1 MAVFALKQVETQQ
14 DASILQA
21 RLQKETSEVKNP
33 YKGKVIEFMVSEDME
48 TIADLDYPARVR
60 FEKWLPD
67 HTDSAE
73 YRHYLVSFDRI
84 KQYSVSKEIHIAA
97 DGKPVRPN
105 YENTILFLLYHP
117 NPDIRAMFRKATK
130 KHELAWDFTRAVP
143 EKLKRQIFD
152 ILHYALENDTAFET
166 RRKHLLGLRELYD
179 FCADE
184 KIDDI
189 EQMELAQEQQFK
201 GLDSERLKPCNRVG
215 IISFCR
221 KALFMQTEKINW
233 NAHVWY
239 MERFQIQPERLD
251 AASPV
256 SSISFT
262 EVTHKKNRE
271 LLKKYIRYG
280 LGITN
285 LSVSVIRG
293 EHSAIRNF
301 LNDICQDE
309 NEDVCSVTPAQMD
322 DYFKKQRQRSVQA
335 ETYNK
340 NVMCIQHFFNFL
352 KVRQYIERIPFD
364 AECCLKKI
372 IPRHLDRS
380 VAQEAADEILEKLCC
395 FPETIRIM
403 YLHLWGVG
411 LRISEVCTLKGNAY
425 YIQGKEWFDGTK
437 QDEKFGIGQNGEI
450 LSVQFGLYAA
460 EDITAA
466 DGMAIPKDGL
476 IEIASCDENG
486 KAVFATD
493 LPVGAKLYVKEYS
506 TDEHY
511 LISDEIY
518 PVEFAYA
525 GQETA
530 VVNISVNDG
539 QPMENKLIRG
549 SVIGKKIDEDG
560 FAICGA
566 IFGLFKADETEFT
579 EDTAILTA
587 ESNEIGVFG
596 FENVPFGNWII
607 RELKAAPAFVLNET
621 TYPVTISENEEI
633 VEIEIENRFIVG
645 SVQTTKVDAQQK

>member
-1 MAVFALKQVETQQ
+1 MDQ
-14 DASILQA
+14 I
-21 RLQKETSEVKNP
+21 
-33 YKGKVIEFMVSEDME
+33 YKV
-48 TIADLDYPARVR
+48 
-60 FEKWLPD
+60 
-67 HTDSAE
+67 
-73 YRHYLVSFDRI
+73 
-84 KQYSVSKEIHIAA
+84 
-97 DGKPVRPN
+97 
-105 YENTILFLLYHP
+105 
-117 NPDIRAMFRKATK
+117 
-130 KHELAWDFTRAVP
+130 
-143 EKLKRQIFD
+143 
-152 ILHYALENDTAFET
+152 LE
-166 RRKHLLGLRELYD
+166 
-179 FCADE
+179 
-184 KIDDI
+184 
-189 EQMELAQEQQFK
+189 
-201 GLDSERLKPCNRVG
+201 
-215 IISFCR
+215 
-221 KALFMQTEKINW
+221 
-233 NAHVWY
+233 
-239 MERFQIQPERLD
+239 
-251 AASPV
+251 
-256 SSISFT
+256 
-262 EVTHKKNRE
+262 
-271 LLKKYIRYG
+271 
-280 LGITN
+280 
-285 LSVSVIRG
+285 
-293 EHSAIRNF
+293 
-301 LNDICQDE
+301 
-309 NEDVCSVTPAQMD
+309 
-322 DYFKKQRQRSVQA
+322 
-335 ETYNK
+335 
-340 NVMCIQHFFNFL
+340 
-352 KVRQYIERIPFD
+352 
-364 AECCLKKI
+364 
-372 IPRHLDRS
+372 
-380 VAQEAADEILEKLCC
+380 
-395 FPETIRIM
+395 
-403 YLHLWGVG
+403 
-411 LRISEVCTLKGNAY
+411 
-425 YIQGKEWFDGTK
+425 

-476 IEIASCDENG
+476 IEIDSCDENG

>member
-1 MAVFALKQVETQQ
+1 MAVLALKQVETQQ

-322 DYFKKQRQRSVQA
+322 DYFKKQRSVQA

-425 YIQGKEWFDGTK
+425 YIQGKDAWIQVYQIKMRTYKRIPIPDALYKLTK
-437 QDEKFGIGQNGEI
+437 VYLKKHGIKADDYVFQNAKGGAYCKSTFRYNMLKYCELNNIQNGGYVFK
-450 LSVQFGLYAA
+450 SHDYRH
-460 EDITAA
+460 T
-466 DGMAIPKDGL
+466 
-476 IEIASCDENG
+476 IATYFYDTGVSLQSIRD
-486 KAVFATD
+486 
-493 LPVGAKLYVKEYS
+493 
-506 TDEHY
+506 Y
-511 LISDEIY
+511 LGHDYEEMTEQYIDY
-518 PVEFAYA
+518 MP
-525 GQETA
+525 
-530 VVNISVNDG
+530 
-539 QPMENKLIRG
+539 
-549 SVIGKKIDEDG
+549 KKIEKASEEYFSRHSLAACMKRGEKTDG
-560 FAICGA
+560 
-566 IFGLFKADETEFT
+566 
-579 EDTAILTA
+579 
-587 ESNEIGVFG
+587 
-596 FENVPFGNWII
+596 
-607 RELKAAPAFVLNET
+607 
-621 TYPVTISENEEI
+621 
-633 VEIEIENRFIVG
+633 
-645 SVQTTKVDAQQK
+645 

>member
-1 MAVFALKQVETQQ
+1 MAVLALKQVETQQ

-607 RELKAAPAFVLNET
+607 RELKATPAFVLNET

>member
-1 MAVFALKQVETQQ
+1 MAVLALKQVETQQ

-251 AASPV
+251 VASPV

>member
-1 MAVFALKQVETQQ
+1 MDGTLRYSAGEVVATITTGTDGTATGEPLYLGKFE
-14 DASILQA
+14 I
-21 RLQKETSEVKNP
+21 KETKAPHGMALNPEPQTVELVYAGQEVE
-33 YKGKVIEFMVSEDME
+33 I
-48 TIADLDYPARVR
+48 T
-60 FEKWLPD
+60 
-67 HTDSAE
+67 
-73 YRHYLVSFDRI
+73 
-84 KQYSVSKEIHIAA
+84 SVSS
-97 DGKPVRPN
+97 
-105 YENTILFLLYHP
+105 
-117 NPDIRAMFRKATK
+117 
-130 KHELAWDFTRAVP
+130 
-143 EKLKRQIFD
+143 
-152 ILHYALENDTAFET
+152 AF
-166 RRKHLLGLRELYD
+166 Y
-179 FCADE
+179 
-184 KIDDI
+184 
-189 EQMELAQEQQFK
+189 
-201 GLDSERLKPCNRVG
+201 
-215 IISFCR
+215 
-221 KALFMQTEKINW
+221 
-233 NAHVWY
+233 
-239 MERFQIQPERLD
+239 
-251 AASPV
+251 
-256 SSISFT
+256 
-262 EVTHKKNRE
+262 
-271 LLKKYIRYG
+271 
-280 LGITN
+280 
-285 LSVSVIRG
+285 
-293 EHSAIRNF
+293 
-301 LNDICQDE
+301 
-309 NEDVCSVTPAQMD
+309 NE
-322 DYFKKQRQRSVQA
+322 RQRVQ
-335 ETYNK
+335 
-340 NVMCIQHFFNFL
+340 IDL
-352 KVRQYIERIPFD
+352 SKV
-364 AECCLKKI
+364 
-372 IPRHLDRS
+372 
-380 VAQEAADEILEKLCC
+380 LE
-395 FPETIRIM
+395 
-403 YLHLWGVG
+403 
-411 LRISEVCTLKGNAY
+411 
-425 YIQGKEWFDGTK
+425 

-579 EDTAILTA
+579 KDTAILTA

>member
-1 MAVFALKQVETQQ
+1 MAVLALKQVEKQQ

-67 HTDSAE
+67 HTDSAA

-201 GLDSERLKPCNRVG
+201 GLDSERLKPYNRVG

-239 MERFQIQPERLD
+239 MECFQIQPERLD

-425 YIQGKEWFDGTK
+425 YIQGKDAWIQVYQIKMRTYKRIPIPDALYKLMKVYLKKHGVKADDYVFQNAKGGAYCKSTFRYNMLKYCELNN
-437 QDEKFGIGQNGEI
+437 IQNGGYVFK
-450 LSVQFGLYAA
+450 SHDYRH
-460 EDITAA
+460 T
-466 DGMAIPKDGL
+466 
-476 IEIASCDENG
+476 IATYFYDTGVPLQSIRD
-486 KAVFATD
+486 
-493 LPVGAKLYVKEYS
+493 
-506 TDEHY
+506 Y
-511 LISDEIY
+511 LGHDYEEMTEQYIDY
-518 PVEFAYA
+518 MP
-525 GQETA
+525 
-530 VVNISVNDG
+530 
-539 QPMENKLIRG
+539 
-549 SVIGKKIDEDG
+549 KKIEKASEEYFSRHSLAACMKRGEKTDG
-560 FAICGA
+560 
-566 IFGLFKADETEFT
+566 
-579 EDTAILTA
+579 
-587 ESNEIGVFG
+587 
-596 FENVPFGNWII
+596 
-607 RELKAAPAFVLNET
+607 
-621 TYPVTISENEEI
+621 
-633 VEIEIENRFIVG
+633 
-645 SVQTTKVDAQQK
+645 

>member
-1 MAVFALKQVETQQ
+1 MAVLALKQVETQQ

-97 DGKPVRPN
+97 YGKPVRPN

-425 YIQGKEWFDGTK
+425 YIQGKDAWIQVYQIKMRTYKRIPIPDALYKLTK
-437 QDEKFGIGQNGEI
+437 VYLKKHGIKADDYVFQNAKGGAYCKSTFRYNMLKYCELNNIQNGGYVFK
-450 LSVQFGLYAA
+450 SHDYRH
-460 EDITAA
+460 T
-466 DGMAIPKDGL
+466 
-476 IEIASCDENG
+476 IATYFYDTGVSLQSIRD
-486 KAVFATD
+486 
-493 LPVGAKLYVKEYS
+493 
-506 TDEHY
+506 Y
-511 LISDEIY
+511 LGHDYEEMTEQYIDY
-518 PVEFAYA
+518 MP
-525 GQETA
+525 
-530 VVNISVNDG
+530 
-539 QPMENKLIRG
+539 
-549 SVIGKKIDEDG
+549 KKIEKASEEYFSRHSLAACMKRGEKTDG
-560 FAICGA
+560 
-566 IFGLFKADETEFT
+566 
-579 EDTAILTA
+579 
-587 ESNEIGVFG
+587 
-596 FENVPFGNWII
+596 
-607 RELKAAPAFVLNET
+607 
-621 TYPVTISENEEI
+621 
-633 VEIEIENRFIVG
+633 
-645 SVQTTKVDAQQK
+645 

>member
-1 MAVFALKQVETQQ
+1 MAVLALKQVETQQ

-67 HTDSAE
+67 HSDSAE

-425 YIQGKEWFDGTK
+425 YIQGKDAWIQVYQIKMRTYKRIPIPDALYKLTK
-437 QDEKFGIGQNGEI
+437 VYLKKHGIKADDYVFQNAKGGAYCKSTFRYNMLKDCELNNIQNGGYVFK
-450 LSVQFGLYAA
+450 SHDYRH
-460 EDITAA
+460 T
-466 DGMAIPKDGL
+466 
-476 IEIASCDENG
+476 IATYFYDTGVSLQSIRD
-486 KAVFATD
+486 
-493 LPVGAKLYVKEYS
+493 
-506 TDEHY
+506 Y
-511 LISDEIY
+511 LGHDYEEMTEQYIDY
-518 PVEFAYA
+518 MP
-525 GQETA
+525 
-530 VVNISVNDG
+530 
-539 QPMENKLIRG
+539 
-549 SVIGKKIDEDG
+549 KKIEKASEEYFSRHSLAACMKRGEKTDG
-560 FAICGA
+560 
-566 IFGLFKADETEFT
+566 
-579 EDTAILTA
+579 
-587 ESNEIGVFG
+587 
-596 FENVPFGNWII
+596 
-607 RELKAAPAFVLNET
+607 
-621 TYPVTISENEEI
+621 
-633 VEIEIENRFIVG
+633 
-645 SVQTTKVDAQQK
+645 

>member
-1 MAVFALKQVETQQ
+1 MAVLALKQVETQQ

-403 YLHLWGVG
+403 YLHLWGVS

>member
-1 MAVFALKQVETQQ
+1 MAVLALKQVETQQ

-48 TIADLDYPARVR
+48 TIADLDYPSRVR

-67 HTDSAE
+67 HTDSAD

-425 YIQGKEWFDGTK
+425 YIQGKDAWIQVYQIKMRTYKRIPIPDALYKLTK
-437 QDEKFGIGQNGEI
+437 VYLKKHGIKADDYVFQNAKGGAYCKSTFRYNMLKYCELNNIQNGGYVFK
-450 LSVQFGLYAA
+450 SHDYRH
-460 EDITAA
+460 T
-466 DGMAIPKDGL
+466 
-476 IEIASCDENG
+476 IATYFYDTGVSLQSIRD
-486 KAVFATD
+486 
-493 LPVGAKLYVKEYS
+493 
-506 TDEHY
+506 Y
-511 LISDEIY
+511 LGHDYEEMTEQYIDY
-518 PVEFAYA
+518 MP
-525 GQETA
+525 
-530 VVNISVNDG
+530 
-539 QPMENKLIRG
+539 
-549 SVIGKKIDEDG
+549 KKIEKASEEYFSRHSLAACMKRGEKTDG
-560 FAICGA
+560 
-566 IFGLFKADETEFT
+566 
-579 EDTAILTA
+579 
-587 ESNEIGVFG
+587 
-596 FENVPFGNWII
+596 
-607 RELKAAPAFVLNET
+607 
-621 TYPVTISENEEI
+621 
-633 VEIEIENRFIVG
+633 
-645 SVQTTKVDAQQK
+645 

>member
-1 MAVFALKQVETQQ
+1 MAVLALKQVETQQ

-67 HTDSAE
+67 HTDSAA

-425 YIQGKEWFDGTK
+425 YIQGKDAWIQVYQIKMRTYKRIPIPDALYKLTK
-437 QDEKFGIGQNGEI
+437 VYLKKHGIKADDYVFQNAKGGAYCKSTFRYNMLKDCELNNIQNGGYVFK
-450 LSVQFGLYAA
+450 SHDYRH
-460 EDITAA
+460 T
-466 DGMAIPKDGL
+466 
-476 IEIASCDENG
+476 IATYFYDTGVSLQSIRD
-486 KAVFATD
+486 
-493 LPVGAKLYVKEYS
+493 
-506 TDEHY
+506 Y
-511 LISDEIY
+511 LGHDYEEMTEQYIDY
-518 PVEFAYA
+518 MP
-525 GQETA
+525 
-530 VVNISVNDG
+530 
-539 QPMENKLIRG
+539 
-549 SVIGKKIDEDG
+549 KKIEKASEEYFSRHSLAACMKRGEKTDG
-560 FAICGA
+560 
-566 IFGLFKADETEFT
+566 
-579 EDTAILTA
+579 
-587 ESNEIGVFG
+587 
-596 FENVPFGNWII
+596 
-607 RELKAAPAFVLNET
+607 
-621 TYPVTISENEEI
+621 
-633 VEIEIENRFIVG
+633 
-645 SVQTTKVDAQQK
+645 